1 MLLLLQ
7 FPTTDDGNDVI
18 HARVRLLSDDDDV
31 VVALVISRHSTD

>member
-18 HARVRLLSDDDDV
+18 LGRPLLLSDDD